1 MFDFSH
7 PAFRPLWLRIVVVA
21 VALGWA
27 AFEALTGALVWAM
40 VFGALGAAAAWGLLI
55 AYEPPESDAP
65 SNRKDKI

>member
-7 PAFRPLWLRIVVVA
+7 PAFRPLWLRIAVVA

-27 AFEALTGALVWAM
+27 AFEALAGAPVWAL

-55 AYEPPESDAP
+55 AYEPPASDDP
-65 SNRKDKI
+65 SNRKDKT